1 VLRYGKKVVVT
12 KIVNLL
18 SKFESGSL
26 EGINVMLKHIVKLI
40 GFVKR
45 NALIKPDPI
54 LLGFTTHRDF
64 KKRLL

>member
-1 VLRYGKKVVVT
+1 MLIT

-26 EGINVMLKHIVKLI
+26 EGINEMLKHNVKLI
-40 GFVKR
+40 GFVKTD
-45 NALIKPDPI
+45 APIKPGPI
-54 LLGFTTHRDF
+54 LLGFTAHRDF